1 MKTISDEIR
10 QIILSQPYLE
20 EALARGIINYS
31 ALAREIRPQIEKAL
45 FKDLSDSAVMM
56 AIKRLAERLPDR
68 LKPIE
73 KHVRN
78 MMRMT
83 VRSDLL
89 EYTYPS
95 NGKIMTS
102 ISMITSKIQNPAMEF
117 FTFSLGSH
125 EVTMIFSRNMKA
137 TVDQTIQA
145 NRPNVI
151 LEHLSTISINLP
163 EETVTT
169 PGIHYAILK
178 QLAWNR
184 INVVEVVSTY
194 TEFTIVLASI
204 DIDKAFSIL
213 MSYFQG
219 G

>member
-20 EALARGIINYS
+20 EALTRGIINYS
-31 ALAREIRPQIEKAL
+31 ALAREIRPQIEKEL

-95 NGKIMTS
+95 NGRIMTS

-194 TEFTIVLASI
+194 TEFTIVLASK